1 VTDVFGALA
10 DPNRRRLLEEL
21 AGREASVTELAR
33 TLPVTRQAVA
43 KHMAA
48 LAGAGLVDSRR
59 VGRERL
65 YRLNAA
71 PLDGAVGWMT
81 RVGAEWETR
90 LARLQ
95 DHVSVWSCGVDVA
108 PVRAEPEVAS
118 EQVTQ
123 VLRGEPLTV
132 RERRRG
138 WALVETGYGY
148 PGWVD
153 EDVLSA
159 EAPGEWL
166 PPARDGDPVEEAR
179 GYLGAPYLWGGMT
192 ETGIDCS
199 GLVHM
204 SFRRLGRLVPR
215 DAADQESEGEPVEG
229 PRHGDLVT
237 YGSGAEATH
246 IAFWLG
252 EGRILHAASSR
263 GVVEEAEPEELRRM
277 RRRFARLPQTS

>member
-65 YRLNAA
+65 YRLNAG

-95 DHVSVWSCGVDVA
+95 DHLAVWSCGVDVA
-108 PVRAEPEVAS
+108 PVRAEPDAAS

-123 VLRGEPLTV
+123 ALRGEPLAV

-148 PGWVD
+148 PGWV
-153 EDVLSA
+153 EEVVLSP
-159 EAPGEWL
+159 EPPGEWP

-192 ETGIDCS
+192 ASGIDCS

-204 SFRRLGRLVPR
+204 SFRQLGRLVPR
-215 DAADQESEGEPVEG
+215 DARDQESAGETVES
-229 PRHGDLVT
+229 PRLGDLVT
-237 YGSGAEATH
+237 YGSGAQATH

-252 EGRILHAASSR
+252 DGRILHAASSR
-263 GVVEEAEPEELRRM
+263 GVVEEAEPEELSRM
-277 RRRFARLPQTS
+277 RRRFVRLPQTS